1 MTRENGLPG
10 NWAGAAAAE
19 WPEIVRKHQSSLV
32 FLFQSKPAAS
42 IPRIK
47 GACTIFPRRLSHELL
62 GAASVM
68 LTIATAAQAAVIS
81 VDGVSQLCGN
91 VRGNWR

>member
-1 MTRENGLPG
+1 MAG
-10 NWAGAAAAE
+10 NR
-19 WPEIVRKHQSSLV
+19 PEASKFLGILV
-32 FLFQSKPAAS
+32 SIEADAS

-68 LTIATAAQAAVIS
+68 LTIATAAQAAVIL